1 MTLVLLGMSLA
12 LNAFL
17 LYREGRRIYWKKKYQ
32 GRKGSGQRRSGG
44 RPQGRR

>member
-17 LYREGRRIYWKKKYQ
+17 LYREGKRLYWKRKYK
-32 GRKGSGQRRSGG
+32 GRNGSGYKPRGS

>member
-17 LYREGRRIYWKKKYQ
+17 LYREGRRQYWKRKYK
-32 GRKGSGQRRSGG
+32 GRNGSGQRRSGG